1 MKITYPRMGNL
12 SIGLRAL
19 FKRLGLEVVEPPPI
33 SKRTMT
39 LGSQH
44 SPEFVCLPFK
54 VNLGNFIEA
63 LEKGADAIVVA
74 GGRGPCR
81 FGYYGQSQAEILKE
95 LGYKFKVI
103 TVEAADGSAD
113 EFTAGIAELAGGKS
127 KWEIASAIYF
137 GYRKLCACD
146 LAEQLTH
153 RIRAREA
160 EKGAAAR
167 VYAECLDLV
176 DRART
181 VQEVRRAE
189 GQIRRRFGAIPID
202 ETRPV
207 LKVGVVGEIY
217 DLIEPFTNLHIE
229 DRLNDMGVQTY
240 RAVYIGHWIKHHLF
254 VGALGL
260 SPSRLYR
267 REAAPYLDTEVGG
280 HAMETVGRTVQF
292 ARQGFD
298 GVIQVA
304 PFGCMPEIVAKTL
317 LTEVTEDH
325 NIPVLSLFLDEHAG
339 EAGFQTRLEAF
350 IDLISRRKRV
360 KKSEGISGS

>member
-1 MKITYPRMGNL
+1 MRLTYPHMGNL

-19 FKRLGLEVVEPPPI
+19 FTRLGVEVVEPPPI
-33 SKRTMT
+33 TKRTMT

-63 LEKGADAIVVA
+63 MEAGADTIVVA

-95 LGYKFKVI
+95 LGHKFRVI
-103 TVEAADGSAD
+103 TVEAADGTAD
-113 EFTAGIAELAGGKS
+113 EFTAGIAELASGKS
-127 KWEIASAIYF
+127 KWEIGSAIYF
-137 GYRKLCACD
+137 GYRKLSACD
-146 LAEQLTH
+146 LAEQLSH
-153 RIRAREA
+153 QVRAREA
-160 EKGAAAR
+160 EKGVTAR
-167 VYAECLDLV
+167 VYAQCLDLV

-189 GQIRRRFGAIPID
+189 SQIRKRFQAIPINKD
-202 ETRPV
+202 RPV
-207 LKVGVVGEIY
+207 LRVGVVGEIY
-217 DLIEPFTNLHIE
+217 DLIEPFTNLRVE
-229 DRLNDMGVQTY
+229 DRLNDMGVETY
-240 RAVYIGHWIKHHLF
+240 RAVYIGHWVKHHLF
-254 VGALGL
+254 LGALGV

-267 REAAPYLDTEVGG
+267 KDAAPYLDTEVGG

-292 ARQGFD
+292 AKQGFD
-298 GVIQVA
+298 GVVQVA

-317 LTEVTEDH
+317 LKEVTEDYS
-325 NIPVLSLFLDEHAG
+325 IPVLSLFLDEHAG
-339 EAGFQTRLEAF
+339 ETGFQTRIEAF

-360 KKSEGISGS
+360 KKSEGVSGG